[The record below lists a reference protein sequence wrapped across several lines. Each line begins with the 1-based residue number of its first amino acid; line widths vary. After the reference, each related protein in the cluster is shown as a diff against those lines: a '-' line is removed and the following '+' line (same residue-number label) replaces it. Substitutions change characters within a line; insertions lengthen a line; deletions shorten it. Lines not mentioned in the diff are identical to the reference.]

1 MANSK
6 SKSGNTSKKYPGSK
20 FNNKAIESAEKNAV
34 NVNVALDKKSGS
46 SNMTEEYLEEMRKKK
61 EIVDDIVIICTA
73 LVAILLFLSLFDI
86 CGIVG
91 GFFKNVMMGFLG
103 RIMSYIFPFALV
115 GFVIFTRS
123 NKGNPVAT
131 RKSIYFWCTIAFICG
146 LINLGGKYSENFQ
159 FVASFK
165 AKEGGGLIGECLSYP
180 LYALFGNVASILI
193 FCTLILVCIM
203 LISGK
208 AIIHLVRKKRAEHRA
223 MMKELRQE
231 EKEEEERRQAAEAQ
245 RAKTA
250 SNFNEYR
257 QMSLDEIQEENRR
270 KKLVMVN
277 IDPEPAS
284 AEGFGYEPPRTK
296 KKPSI
301 IDRLKGY
308 GKEEKQTHSKKHNP
322 APDIQNYQPILSN
335 TTQVPTYQSEMDRKF
350 KNQTAPQTDVLLNG
364 NNSYEDD
371 HSGIPEIQSQPQ
383 NTNPAPAQNANV
395 IAFPGNFDEP
405 KPMNEYI
412 PPEEET
418 FTPEKNP
425 DEIDFAE
432 KAAARA
438 TKESAPK
445 TASQAKP
452 SAADDSDTDI
462 GPIDEITEKPYV
474 FPRIDLLKRPDR
486 SQQSMSPQELR
497 ETAIKLE
504 NTLHSFGVSV
514 TVTNYTSG
522 PNVTRYELQPE
533 VGTKVSRITALADDI
548 KLNLAAEDIRIE
560 APIPG
565 KSAVGIEV
573 PNTKGSTVYIRTLL
587 ESDKFRNGHGKIDF
601 AVGKDIE
608 GNAVVTDIAKMPHV
622 LIAGA
627 TGSGKSVCINT
638 IIMSILY
645 KYEPKDV
652 RLIMID
658 PKVVELSVYNGIPHL
673 LIPVVTDPKKA
684 YGALNW
690 AVMEM
695 MDRYKRFAEL
705 EVRDIEGYNERIRSS
720 RKPLL
725 DNEGNERAVLPQILI
740 IVDEMADLMMVSP
753 GEVEEAI
760 CRLAQLARAA
770 GIHLVLATQR
780 PTVNVITGLI
790 KANVPSRIA
799 FAVASATDSR
809 TILDQTGAD
818 KLLGKGDMLFFPSG
832 IPKPIRVQGAFVS
845 DQEVKAVVDEIK
857 TKNSERVSYSERISQ
872 QIDKASAESG
882 KKSGSSLSDSSSSD
896 SDHDE
901 YFAEAGRFII
911 EKDKASIGLLQR
923 MYKIGFNRAARIM
936 DQLADAGVV
945 GPEEGTKP
953 RTILMTLEQF
963 ENYLEQNGG

>member
-1 MANSK
+1 MAAKKTKTDAN
-6 SKSGNTSKKYPGSK
+6 KKYPGSK
-20 FNNKAIESAEKNAV
+20 FNQKAIDNAEKNAV
-34 NVNVALDKKSGS
+34 NVNVALDKKSS
-46 SNMTEEYLEEMRKKK
+46 TPNATEEYLEEMRKKK
-61 EIVDDIVIICTA
+61 EIIDDIIIICTI
-73 LVAILLFLSLFDI
+73 LVSTLLFLSLFDL
-86 CGIVG
+86 CGVVG
-91 GFFKNVMMGFLG
+91 GFFKSIMMGFMG
-103 RIMSYIFPFALV
+103 RAMSYIFPFALI

-131 RKSIYFWCTIAFICG
+131 RKSIYFWTGIFLICG
-146 LINLGGKYSENFQ
+146 LIHIGCGLAENFQ
-159 FVASFK
+159 FIASFK
-165 AKEGGGLIGECLSYP
+165 AKEGGGLIGELLSCP
-180 LYALFGNVASILI
+180 LFALFGNVASILI
-193 FCTLILVCIM
+193 LCTLVLVCIM

-208 AIIHLVRKKRAEHRA
+208 AIIHMIKKKRAEQRA
-223 MMKELRQE
+223 IMRQLREE

-257 QMSLDEIQEENRR
+257 QMSLEEIQEENRR
-270 KKLVMVN
+270 KKLVLVN
-277 IDPEPAS
+277 VDTSTSPDAPI
-284 AEGFGYEPPRTK
+284 YEMPRTTK
-296 KKPSI
+296 QKKPSI

-308 GKEEKQTHSKKHNP
+308 GKKEPSVNKKHHN
-322 APDIQNYQPILSN
+322 APDIPNYQPILSN
-335 TTQVPTYQSEMDRKF
+335 TTNVPTYQSEMDRKF
-350 KNQTAPQTDVLLNG
+350 NTPAATPDPENTDISNHAT
-364 NNSYEDD
+364 YEED
-371 HSGIPEIQSQPQ
+371 HSGIPEIH
-383 NTNPAPAQNANV
+383 AQNL
-395 IAFPGNFDEP
+395 IPFPGVTEDP
-405 KPMNEYI
+405 KPIGEYI
-412 PPEEET
+412 PPEEE
-418 FTPEKNP
+418 
-425 DEIDFAE
+425 DEYNNNGGEEIAFAE
-432 KAAARA
+432 AQEKRAKEKPAANDTVTPAA
-438 TKESAPK
+438 KTTAKKPLES
-445 TASQAKP
+445 
-452 SAADDSDTDI
+452 DDETDI
-462 GPIDEITEKPYV
+462 GPVDEITEKPYV
-474 FPRIDLLKRPDR
+474 FPRIELLKRPDR
-486 SQQSMSPQELR
+486 SQQSMSPLELR
-497 ETAIKLE
+497 ETAMKLE

-587 ESDKFRNGHGKIDF
+587 ESDKFKNGHGKIDF

-705 EVRDIEGYNERIRSS
+705 EVRDVEGYNERIRSS
-720 RKPLL
+720 RTPLL

-857 TKNSERVSYSERISQ
+857 TKNSDRVSYSERISA

-882 KKSGSSLSDSSSSD
+882 KKGGNTVSDSSSND

-953 RTILMTLEQF
+953 RTILMTMEQF